1 MTVPPPARYLGGMD
15 QVIRHDPDGS
25 RFVAEC
31 DAQVAELRYAERDAA
46 TLEFHHTF
54 VPPAFRGRGVAGAL
68 TAGALDWAR
77 ASGRRV
83 RPSCPYVAAYLR
95 RHPEYDDLVDR

>member
-1 MTVPPPARYLGGMD
+1 VTDPRSVRYLQQMD

-31 DAQVAELRYAERDAA
+31 DKQVAELRYAERGPD
-46 TLEFHHTF
+46 TLDFHHTF

-68 TAGALDWAR
+68 SAGALEWAR
-77 ASGRRV
+77 ATGRKV

-95 RHPEYDDLVDR
+95 RHPEYADLIAE